1 MDFTE
6 NICPITH
13 KKITELDEP
22 VVAPDGHT
30 YEKQPLIKWLRMHGT
45 SPVTRQPI
53 RVDQLIVNRVLQR
66 SSPVA
71 ETKTEVPS
79 EIKLILSAALDV
91 SGSMDEEAVVVN
103 KNGKRERHGLSLL
116 DLAKHSIKTIVHSMD
131 ESHMFSL
138 VTFSDASKVVFPT
151 NVMNQANK
159 DKVLDIIK
167 NLKTEGSTNIWS
179 GIYDASRQVDMIAND
194 EPKRCVWLLTDGHP
208 NVDPPKSYTEMIDD
222 YNQQYGNNR
231 IIRTF
236 GFGESIDS
244 KLLTSIAE
252 HCNGSFAYIPDCG
265 FIGTVVSHAFA
276 NSQIDQTVVETSEHK
291 KQRELFI
298 QILSKILSFVT
309 KPNYGSELMLEPN
322 FKKANTLYETYMK
335 DNNTSEYHE
344 DEILVALSDLTY
356 WRKWAPHY
364 FRSLM
369 TTHKKMECNNF
380 KDTSIKQYMSY
391 YDGSWKQLLDKT
403 HELFKSLPAPEPTV
417 SSHYDYNYGRSTPV
431 SYTPVNMSTY
441 SQVDNGCFHEDA
453 NIETPTGKIKCKDVT
468 PGTVVFAYDPKRKN
482 LIKES
487 VICVVKTKCGTGNFV
502 ELSMD
507 DKTKLHITAW
517 HPVFYED
524 SWQFPANMGG
534 NTVEKQSEYVYNF
547 VLEDRTP
554 GIIID
559 GFTCITL
566 AGRVNDDKVATHDF
580 WGTENIVECL
590 KQSSEW
596 DSGIIHVD
604 KEQVKRNDDNKVTS
618 ILF

>member
-30 YEKQPLIKWLRMHGT
+30 YEKQPLIKWLRTHGT

-53 RVDQLIVNRVLQR
+53 RINQLIINRALQR
-66 SSPVA
+66 LTTVVT
-71 ETKTEVPS
+71 ETKVETPDN
-79 EIKLILSAALDV
+79 IKLVLSAALDV
-91 SGSMDEEAVVVN
+91 SGSMDEEAVVIN
-103 KNGKRERHGLSLL
+103 KHGKRERHGLSLL
-116 DLAKHSIKTIVHSMD
+116 DLAKHSVNTIVHAMD

-138 VTFSDASKVVFPT
+138 VTFSEVSKVVFPAA
-151 NVMNQANK
+151 VMNQSNK
-159 DKVLDIIK
+159 DKVLAIVK
-167 NLKTEGSTNIWS
+167 NLTTEGSTNIWS
-179 GIYDASRQVDMIAND
+179 GIYDASRQVDINVD
-194 EPKRCVWLLTDGHP
+194 NNPKRCVWLLTDGHP
-208 NVDPPKSYTEMIDD
+208 NVDPPKSYVEMIND
-222 YNQQYGNNR
+222 YNQQYGSNR
-231 IIRTF
+231 VIRTF

-244 KLLTSIAE
+244 KLLTSIADR
-252 HCNGSFAYIPDCG
+252 CNGSFAYIPDCG

-276 NSQIDQTVVETSEHK
+276 NSQIDQQVDETIEHK

-298 QILSKILSFVT
+298 QVLQKILSLVT

-335 DNNTSEYHE
+335 DNISEFHE

-380 KDTSIKQYMSY
+380 KDTSIKQYISY
-391 YDGSWKQLLDKT
+391 YDSSWKELLDKT

-417 SSHYDYNYGRSTPV
+417 SRHYDYNYGRSTPRT
-431 SYTPVNMSTY
+431 YTPVNMSTY

-453 NIETPTGKIKCKDVT
+453 HIETPTGKIKCKDIT
-468 PGTVVFAYDPKRKN
+468 PGTVVFAYNPKRQH
-482 LIKES
+482 LVKES
-487 VICVVKTKCGTGNFV
+487 VLCVVKTKCGTRNFA

-507 DKTKLHITAW
+507 GTTKLYITAW
-517 HPVFYED
+517 HPVFHINK
-524 SWQFPANMGG
+524 WQFPAHMGSM
-534 NTVEKQSEYVYNF
+534 TEKDSEYVYNF
-547 VLEDRTP
+547 VLEGRTP

-566 AGRVNDDKVATHDF
+566 AGRVNNDKVASHEF
-580 WGTENIVECL
+580 WGTENVVNCL
-590 KQSSEW
+590 KKSPEW
-596 DSGIIHVD
+596 SSGIVHVT
-604 KEQVKRNDDNKVTS
+604 KEQVHRNDENIVTK